1 MINQAETFNGTWPF
15 KPNYYIGNGFAQH
28 YIDEGSKNAD
38 PIILLHGEPT
48 WGYIYRKFIPQL
60 SDKYRVIVPDMMGF
74 GKSDTPQDKEYTL
87 KTHVE
92 NLSRLIK
99 DLNLNN
105 ITFVGQDWGG
115 PITGAYAIR
124 NLERVKGYI
133 LINTLFGYSKEE
145 RPKNLTPWFKW
156 IKKHYEGNTLDG
168 ILGELGSTL
177 LSVMKIPNFTNNQ
190 IIDDNWLNAYSSQ
203 FPDRASCLGA
213 INFPLDALL
222 NRIVPFIV
230 EGFKEGDL
238 KELCSKPAILA
249 YGMQDRAIDPDYAIR
264 DFKSLFPGSKVT
276 KIQDAGHYSQ
286 EDEPQILID
295 LIKKFMKE
303 NETKV

>member
-1 MINQAETFNGTWPF
+1 MISADETFEGTWPF
-15 KPNYYIGNGFAQH
+15 APKYFNGNGFQQH
-28 YIDEGSKNAD
+28 YVDEGSKTAET
-38 PIILLHGEPT
+38 IICLHGEPT
-48 WGYIYRKFIPQL
+48 WGYIYRNFIPQL
-60 SDKYRVIVPDMMGF
+60 SDKYRIVVPDMMGF
-74 GKSDTPQDKEYTL
+74 GKSETPQNKEYTL

-92 NLSRLIK
+92 NLDNLIK
-99 DLNLNN
+99 YLDLKN

-124 NLERVKGYI
+124 NLDRVKGFI

-145 RPKNLTPWFKW
+145 RPKTLTPWFKW
-156 IKKHYEGNTLDG
+156 IKKHYESGTLNG
-168 ILGELGSTL
+168 ILGELSSTL
-177 LSVMKIPNFTNNQ
+177 LSVMKIPNFTNNK

-230 EGFKEGDL
+230 EGFKEGDI
-238 KELCSKPAILA
+238 KGLCSKSAILA
-249 YGMQDRAIDPDYAIR
+249 YGMQDKAIDPDYAIR
-264 DFKSLFPGSKVT
+264 DFKALFPESKVT
-276 KIQDAGHYSQ
+276 KIQNAGHYSQ

-295 LIKKFMKE
+295 LIKKFMKD
-303 NETKV
+303 NEI

>member
-1 MINQAETFNGTWPF
+1 MIGADETFEGTWPF
-15 KPNYYIGNGFAQH
+15 APKYFNGNGFQQH
-28 YIDEGSKNAD
+28 YVDEGSKTAET
-38 PIILLHGEPT
+38 IICLHGEPT
-48 WGYIYRKFIPQL
+48 WGYIYRNFIPQL
-60 SDKYRVIVPDMMGF
+60 SDKYRIVVPDMMGF
-74 GKSDTPQDKEYTL
+74 GKSETPQNKEYTL

-92 NLSRLIK
+92 NLDNLIK
-99 DLNLNN
+99 YLDLKN

-124 NLERVKGYI
+124 NLDRVKGFI

-145 RPKNLTPWFKW
+145 RPKTLTPWFKW
-156 IKKHYEGNTLDG
+156 IKKHYEAGTLNG
-168 ILGELGSTL
+168 ILGELSSTL
-177 LSVMKIPNFTNNQ
+177 LSVMKIPNFTNNK

-230 EGFKEGDL
+230 EGFKEGDFRG
-238 KELCSKPAILA
+238 LCSKPAILA
-249 YGMQDRAIDPDYAIR
+249 YGMQDKAIDPDYAIR
-264 DFKSLFPGSKVT
+264 DFKALFPESKVT
-276 KIQDAGHYSQ
+276 KIQNAGHYSQ

-295 LIKKFMKE
+295 LIKKFMKD
-303 NETKV
+303 NEI

>member
-1 MINQAETFNGTWPF
+1 MINANETFEGTWPF
-15 KPNYYIGNGFAQH
+15 APKYFYGNGFQQH
-28 YIDEGSKNAD
+28 YVDEGSKSAET
-38 PIILLHGEPT
+38 IICLHGEPT
-48 WGYIYRKFIPQL
+48 WGYIYRNFIPQL
-60 SDKYRVIVPDMMGF
+60 SDKYRIIVPDMMGF
-74 GKSDTPQDKEYTL
+74 GKSETPQNKEYTL

-92 NLSRLIK
+92 NLGNLIK
-99 DLNLNN
+99 YLDLKS

-124 NLERVKGYI
+124 NLDRVKGFI

-145 RPKNLTPWFKW
+145 RPKTLTPWFKW
-156 IKKHYEGNTLDG
+156 IKYHYEAGTLNG
-168 ILGELGSTL
+168 ILGELSSTF
-177 LSVMKIPNFTNNQ
+177 LSVMKIPNFTNNK

-230 EGFKEGDL
+230 EGFKEGDF
-238 KELCSKPAILA
+238 KGLCSKPAILA
-249 YGMQDRAIDPDYAIR
+249 YGMQDKAIDPDYAIR
-264 DFKSLFPGSKVT
+264 DFKALFPESKVT
-276 KIQDAGHYSQ
+276 KIQNAGHYSQ

-295 LIKKFMKE
+295 LIKKFMKD
-303 NETKV
+303 NEI